1 MAACNIQDLENI
13 LSPLRS
19 RIIGGGYEV
28 LVDIAMPDTP
38 RNRAKYAQFV
48 AQEVNLDGH
57 IPHATIE
64 AVELIIEEGKRRA
77 KEDNQNNSLTLRL
90 RELGGLIRAAG
101 DIAVMEDSPLIEA
114 DHIRRALR
122 RSRGVEEQIRERY
135 GSYNKGLGKDV
146 SSAQK
151 ERSSYYFQTEHLDD
165 TMFN

>member
-1 MAACNIQDLENI
+1 M
-13 LSPLRS
+13 SMF
-19 RIIGGGYEV
+19 IGNGYEV

-38 RNRAKYAQFV
+38 RNRANYAQFV

-64 AVELIIEEGKRRA
+64 AVELIIAEGKVRA
-77 KEDNQNNSLTLRL
+77 KADGQNNALTLRL

-101 DIAVMEDSPLIEA
+101 DIAVMEDAEFITA

-122 RSRGVEEQIRERY
+122 RSRTAEDQIRDRY

-146 SSAQK
+146 SSSQK
-151 ERSSYYFQTEHLDD
+151 ERSQYYFQTEHVDD
-165 TMFN
+165 SMFS